1 MNSDDSSMPYS
12 PGQGAA
18 QVVRA
23 LTAVDT
29 GREVRRKVSPH
40 QRNGLSKV
48 LRDEE
53 EFVMA
58 QEQY

>member
-1 MNSDDSSMPYS
+1 MI
-12 PGQGAA
+12 
-18 QVVRA
+18 QVCPI
-23 LTAVDT
+23 LL
-29 GREVRRKVSPH
+29 GREQPKWLGLLLQWTQGERSAEVSPH